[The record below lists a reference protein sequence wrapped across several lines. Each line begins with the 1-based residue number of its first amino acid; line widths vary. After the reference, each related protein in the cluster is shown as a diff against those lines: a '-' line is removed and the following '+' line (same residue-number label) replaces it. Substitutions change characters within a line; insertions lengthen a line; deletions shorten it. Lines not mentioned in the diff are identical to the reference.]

1 MTALQIRQDILTAL
15 QREMQD
21 DPKIKQLDE
30 IIKTLVAAHGEEY
43 RKMIAELL
51 VLGVTARGAAA
62 IWTAS

>member
-1 MTALQIRQDILTAL
+1 
-15 QREMQD
+15 MQD